1 LDNEN
6 KTYKKDMKFK
16 KNSSLN
22 GIKLLICDVDG
33 TLTDGGMYYSKN
45 GEEMKK
51 FNTKDAFGIEILEK
65 IGISTI
71 LLTRENSLI
80 VKQRAKK
87 IKIKKLI
94 SGCENKIS
102 AVEKLTQRY
111 GIKFNQIAYVG
122 DDLNDYNVMKN
133 VGFSACP
140 SDANYQ
146 IKKISKYVCDSK
158 GGDGAVREVIDYILI
173 NKKIKLKDVIKIL

>member
-1 LDNEN
+1 
-6 KTYKKDMKFK
+6 MKFK

-158 GGDGAVREVIDYILI
+158 GGDGAVREVIDYILF

>member
-1 LDNEN
+1 
-6 KTYKKDMKFK
+6 MKFK

-111 GIKFNQIAYVG
+111 GIKFNQIAYIG

-158 GGDGAVREVIDYILI
+158 GGDGAVREFIDYILF

>member
-1 LDNEN
+1 
-6 KTYKKDMKFK
+6 MKFK
-16 KNSSLN
+16 NNTSLS
-22 GIKLLICDVDG
+22 GIRLLICDVDG

-51 FNTKDAFGIEILEK
+51 FNTKDAFGIEILK
-65 IGISTI
+65 KMGIPTV

-87 IKIKKLI
+87 IKIKKLV

-102 AVEKLTQRY
+102 AVEKLSQQYR
-111 GIKFNQIAYVG
+111 IKLNQIAYIG

-146 IKKISKYVCDSK
+146 IKKISKYVCDNK
-158 GGDGAVREVIDYILI
+158 GGDGAVREFIDYILF
-173 NKKIKLKDVIKIL
+173 NKKIRLKDMINIL

>member
-1 LDNEN
+1 
-6 KTYKKDMKFK
+6 M
-16 KNSSLN
+16 S
-22 GIKLLICDVDG
+22 
-33 TLTDGGMYYSKN
+33 
-45 GEEMKK
+45 KK

-87 IKIKKLI
+87 IKIKRLI
-94 SGCENKIS
+94 SGCDNKIS
-102 AVEKLTQRY
+102 AVEKLTQQY
-111 GIKFNQIAYVG
+111 KIKFNQIAYIG

-158 GGDGAVREVIDYILI
+158 GGEGAVREFIDYILFSKRKNRRI
-173 NKKIKLKDVIKIL
+173 SKRKNKSNRRPWQCITVTA